1 MNLYLD
7 DIRWETDHAW
17 RRGDVVLRAGFA
29 PTDVD
34 SVGERIHGVIQV
46 LADGKYS
53 LCCDSRYCE
62 GECGLPQ
69 AVILI
74 GGDSEHAEFF
84 GPDAMELLRESADP
98 WCFRVR
104 GPYQGYGAIRSR
116 PPTSRSFILAPRHV
130 RGLVTSLEAM
140 RKTELPKEFIAGSVA

>member
-1 MNLYLD
+1 MKLYLD

-46 LADGKYS
+46 LVDGEHA
-53 LCCDSRYCE
+53 LCCDSRHCE

-74 GGDSEHAEFF
+74 DGNSEHAEFF
-84 GPDAMELLRESADP
+84 GPETMELLRESEDP

-104 GPYQGYGAIRSR
+104 GPYQGYVAIRSR
-116 PPTSRSFILAPRHV
+116 IPAGRRFVLAPRHV
-130 RGLVTSLEAM
+130 RSM
-140 RKTELPKEFIAGSVA
+140 IAGSATKHAASLVP